1 MLYAFAANVLVNK
14 GENGIINL
22 QIVQDLELEAIIF
35 KMGLDHTIKI
45 RQDLVVQAGILQTI
59 RRVEVQEEE
68 KVVAGK
74 EGLEVGVADQPKKIC
89 RSTVATLIPR
99 VTFANAPKPQV

>member
-1 MLYAFAANVLVNK
+1 
-14 GENGIINL
+14 
-22 QIVQDLELEAIIF
+22 
-35 KMGLDHTIKI
+35 MGLDHTIKI

-89 RSTVATLIPR
+89 L
-99 VTFANAPKPQV
+99 